1 MNRFGP
7 INGIYGRRRL
17 NVLFTRAKDRVGLF
31 TSMRPG
37 DIKADGGSQP
47 GVHTLKANIY
57 RIWSTDWFQ
66 NPAQEFQRLLNHLDR
81 LVREVA

>member
-37 DIKADGGSQP
+37 DIRERMGVLSQAFTRSRQ
-47 GVHTLKANIY
+47 TL
-57 RIWSTDWFQ
+57 
-66 NPAQEFQRLLNHLDR
+66 PHLVD
-81 LVREVA
+81 